1 MSYSGSNTESNV
13 LGRYKLYNTNKY
25 NSNNN
30 DSIQLEVIIR
40 EWTFHPTCW
49 CGILNIS
56 HTISFLFSQCPFE
69 LDRNHEKGLRVLEGD
84 KVELRIGVKEK
95 DWDSSKNW
103 EICTWTRMRDG
114 ANCTFTY
121 TKPRY
126 SPTYNVYQLCH
137 GMKEDPRFHGSPELY
152 EGIKNPVCGITFR
165 QIMLADQGQWKCDLE
180 YIDHV
185 NHERCTATNYIYIR
199 SVLLPY
205 WNQIS
210 NLV

>member
-1 MSYSGSNTESNV
+1 M
-13 LGRYKLYNTNKY
+13 
-25 NSNNN
+25 
-30 DSIQLEVIIR
+30 
-40 EWTFHPTCW
+40 
-49 CGILNIS
+49 
-56 HTISFLFSQCPFE
+56 
-69 LDRNHEKGLRVLEGD
+69 LEGD

-152 EGIKNPVCGITFR
+152 EGIKNPATYNMILWFPGP
-165 QIMLADQGQWKCDLE
+165 MGQMTHQEASDFPSIFSHHFL
-180 YIDHV
+180 
-185 NHERCTATNYIYIR
+185 
-199 SVLLPY
+199 
-205 WNQIS
+205 
-210 NLV
+210 